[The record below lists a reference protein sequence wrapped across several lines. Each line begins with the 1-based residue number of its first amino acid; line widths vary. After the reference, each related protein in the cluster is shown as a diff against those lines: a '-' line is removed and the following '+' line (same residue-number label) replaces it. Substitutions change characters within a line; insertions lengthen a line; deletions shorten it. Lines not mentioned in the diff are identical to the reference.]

1 MVIDAAMSPWCLKTY
16 LEMVAATGCRR
27 GEMLALRWSDIQD
40 GRAMI
45 ARSLSQARDALTFKS
60 TKTEEPRPVSLPVS
74 AIAALDDTTA
84 SARMRVGASLG
95 QSIGP
100 TWT

>member
-1 MVIDAAMSPWCLKTY
+1 MNGAQGPEAPTTLGEKAHGVAFTPAVQKMVIDAAMSPWCLKTY

-45 ARSLSQARDALTFKS
+45 ERSLTQ
-60 TKTEEPRPVSLPVS
+60 
-74 AIAALDDTTA
+74 I
-84 SARMRVGASLG
+84 
-95 QSIGP
+95 
-100 TWT
+100 